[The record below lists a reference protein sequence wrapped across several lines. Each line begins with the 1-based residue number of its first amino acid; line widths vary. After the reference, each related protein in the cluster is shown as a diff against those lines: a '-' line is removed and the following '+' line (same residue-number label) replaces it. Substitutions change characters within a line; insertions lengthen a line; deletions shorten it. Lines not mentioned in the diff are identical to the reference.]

1 VFDLSFGKLILVLII
16 ALVVLGPARL
26 PKAIK
31 TVASWVKAL
40 RRLSATVQL
49 ELNKELRLQEL
60 QDSLK
65 QAEKSGLDNITPEI
79 KASIDELKRVAESIQ
94 KDFYDTAEQVKS
106 SVNDVTHSVEQLDPS
121 KRNVTNQASNIA
133 QSSVSIGKD
142 DNVR

>member
-1 VFDLSFGKLILVLII
+1 MFDLSLGKLILVLII

-79 KASIDELKRVAESIQ
+79 KASIDELKRVAKSIQ
-94 KDFYDTAEQVKS
+94 KDFYDTADQVKS

-121 KRNVTNQASNIA
+121 KRNVTNQAGAIG

>member
-1 VFDLSFGKLILVLII
+1 MFDLSFGKLILVLII